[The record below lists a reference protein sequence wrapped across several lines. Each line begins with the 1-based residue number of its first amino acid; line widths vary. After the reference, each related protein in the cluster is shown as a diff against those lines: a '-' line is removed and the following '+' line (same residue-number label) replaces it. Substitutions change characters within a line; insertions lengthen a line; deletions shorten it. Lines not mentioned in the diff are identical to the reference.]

1 MADPV
6 TALTVVAAGA
16 TIGKG
21 VMQYEE
27 AESKETALD
36 LQAKQNILTF
46 QQKQL
51 STLDSVSKVL
61 DRQEAQATVRGIDTS
76 MSPSFNAIERETLNV
91 GAKEGRNLNTESSL
105 MERNVDIEKQNVK
118 NTLYGQLFGDVA
130 GAATSFASLQSKIP
144 TTA

>member
-6 TALTVVAAGA
+6 TALVVVAAGA
-16 TIGKG
+16 TVGKAA
-21 VMQYEE
+21 MQYEG
-27 AESKETALD
+27 AESKEEALD
-36 LQAKQNILTF
+36 LQARQNILTY

-61 DRQEAQATVRGIDTS
+61 DRQEAQATVRGINTG
-76 MSPSFNAIERETLNV
+76 MSPSFNAIERDTLNI
-91 GAKEGRNLNTESSL
+91 GAKEGRNLNTESTL

-130 GAATSFASLQSKIP
+130 SAATSFASLEGKMPS
-144 TTA
+144 TA

>member
-6 TALTVVAAGA
+6 TALAVVAAGA
-16 TIGKG
+16 TVAKG
-21 VMQYEE
+21 ITQYQG
-27 AESKETALD
+27 AESKEAALD

-76 MSPSFNAIERETLNV
+76 MSPSFNAIQRETLNV
-91 GAKEGRNLNTESSL
+91 GAKEEQNINTESSL

-130 GAATSFASLQSKIP
+130 STATSFASLQGKMPS
-144 TTA
+144 TA